1 MVSQRCSVLCVS
13 LLLALGSISWPHHM
27 SGSYLW
33 GLRLFPPSCPA
44 FWVAPFRHLTSRGL
58 PGDIHERS
66 LPSSLR
72 VLQETAPGRYL
83 VSSPVL
89 EAGRQI
95 ACNLEVTWVIRNDVC
110 VWWGEELH
118 MQMSTRVTENQ
129 LEDGTVGSIPPLG
142 CVPGTASPSWYRPL
156 AALSWCDLLLYQA
169 IRTLLITVTKI
180 HGRNHLKEEGFFKP
194 MVQRVPFIIGGSDRW
209 LEWFGTWWWKPVV

>member
-44 FWVAPFRHLTSRGL
+44 FWVAPFRHLTSR
-58 PGDIHERS
+58 DIHERS

-110 VWWGEELH
+110 V
-118 MQMSTRVTENQ
+118 
-129 LEDGTVGSIPPLG
+129 VGGKNCTCKCLLG
-142 CVPGTASPSWYRPL
+142 LQRISWRMGLWEAS
-156 AALSWCDLLLYQA
+156 LLWDVYQA
-169 IRTLLITVTKI
+169 QRALPDTDLWLLSPDVTSFCIRPAVLFSSLWPKYTAETTWRKRDSSSL
-180 HGRNHLKEEGFFKP
+180 
-194 MVQRVPFIIGGSDRW
+194 
-209 LEWFGTWWWKPVV
+209 WFRGYHSS